1 MYTILHFVKI
11 LYQVG
16 AGLIR
21 AFFLSLGCWAPCQD
35 NACRAYLGK
44 ALGHNPLGSSGM
56 LEEMVVD
63 ETREKAGH
71 ICFRKCT
78 IEDLAE
84 LRALSSRAFFETFA
98 AQNKPEDMETY
109 LKDAFSEEKMRA
121 ELLEPGSTFYFLLVD
136 SELAGYLKLNEC
148 GAQTD
153 IHSPDSL
160 EIERIYLDKRFHLIL
175 GDKLPR
181 SLIVGLRVRQP
192 VIASGLHEMR
202 VLFILRDLPADLI
215 LVLFAELA

>member
-1 MYTILHFVKI
+1 M
-11 LYQVG
+11 G
-16 AGLIR
+16 
-21 AFFLSLGCWAPCQD
+21 LGCWAPCQD

-78 IEDLAE
+78 IEDLAK
-84 LRALSSRAFFETFA
+84 LRALSSRTFFETFA

-160 EIERIYLDKRFHLIL
+160 EIERIYLDKRFQGKGL
-175 GDKLPR
+175 GNCLMDNAVEVARQKGMR
-181 SLIVGLRVRQP
+181 SIWLGVWEKNTR
-192 VIASGLHEMR
+192 A
-202 VLFILRDLPADLI
+202 
-215 LVLFAELA
+215 LAFYQNAP